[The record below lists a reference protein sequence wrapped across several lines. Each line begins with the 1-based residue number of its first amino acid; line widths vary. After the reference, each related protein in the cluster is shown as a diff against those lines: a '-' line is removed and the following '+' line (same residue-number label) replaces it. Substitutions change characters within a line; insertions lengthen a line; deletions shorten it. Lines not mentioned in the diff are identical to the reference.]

1 MNKKLSK
8 VISLIFLTSILLTGC
23 SNSLKDENNSLKKE
37 LTQVKNENTSLVN
50 KNKDLTNKLEE
61 EKQGNGTD
69 KVPAINSKNSIY
81 TIYTANADSYE
92 KKADAYLY
100 IPDSTKL
107 KQKLT
112 IVASVLSEGYYNNLP
127 IEVVKIEEIDNKKIA
142 VINLKESKENQ
153 GIKDFEKLKG
163 KTWATQYLQGS
174 AGGAMTSTALIET
187 FLQRNHTGEWIDAVR
202 FLYNNGSCDFQHAP
216 ELLEVNYRD

>member
-1 MNKKLSK
+1 MNKRLSK
-8 VISLIFLTSILLTGC
+8 VICFIFLASILLTGC

-37 LTQVKNENTSLVN
+37 LTEVKSENASLVSI
-50 KNKDLTNKLEE
+50 NKDLTNKLEE
-61 EKQGNGTD
+61 EKQGSGTD

-81 TIYTANADSYE
+81 TIYTANVDSYE
-92 KKADAYLY
+92 KEVDAYVY

-112 IVASVLSEGYYNNLP
+112 IIANVLSEGYYNNLP
-127 IEVVKIEEIDNKKIA
+127 IEVVKIEEVDNKIIA
-142 VINLKESKENQ
+142 VINLNESKENQ
-153 GIKDFEKLKG
+153 GIKDYEKLKG
-163 KTWATQYLQGS
+163 KTWAIHSLQGS

-216 ELLEVNYRD
+216 ELMEVNYRD